1 MAAPAANPIASSH
14 YPPQSFIAG
23 LRQVQAFQRSQHRK
37 QFWKMLD
44 TKKKNFHRPSSSMI
58 SLLVHD
64 FQMFFIVLDHANAC
78 ASWSK
83 YTTTICH
90 VRYENYV
97 QQDSAKLREKNYLLC
112 RKPRVQNEKKMN
124 KKFAIQNNSQV
135 AQNETLYNKFVVNFV
150 NVCLRLSP
158 DSILDVPEC
167 GNKPLRHGLRVQPIR
182 RQVRT

>member
-1 MAAPAANPIASSH
+1 
-14 YPPQSFIAG
+14 
-23 LRQVQAFQRSQHRK
+23 
-37 QFWKMLD
+37 
-44 TKKKNFHRPSSSMI
+44 MI

-112 RKPRVQNEKKMN
+112 RKPRVQNEKKWTKNLQFKIIPRWRKMRRFISN
-124 KKFAIQNNSQV
+124 LLLILLTCVYVSARTRFLTYRNV
-135 AQNETLYNKFVVNFV
+135 ATNPYGTDYASNQYGGRFGHKNTVRIRK
-150 NVCLRLSP
+150 P
-158 DSILDVPEC
+158 DASLPDV
-167 GNKPLRHGLRVQPIR
+167 
-182 RQVRT
+182 